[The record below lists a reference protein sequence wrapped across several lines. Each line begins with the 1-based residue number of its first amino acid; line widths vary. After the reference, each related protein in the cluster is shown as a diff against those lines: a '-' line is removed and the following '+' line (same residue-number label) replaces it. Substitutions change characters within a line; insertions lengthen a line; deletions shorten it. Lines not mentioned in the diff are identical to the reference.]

1 MSASCCVFLLFAV
14 QQLKAHELRTQTKTE
29 LLRQLDDYQQELAQ
43 LRVAKVIGGAASKLA
58 KISVVRKAIARTLT
72 VYNQTQKA
80 KLRAA
85 LGSKK
90 HVPLDLRRKKTR
102 AIRRQLSTHEKSLK
116 TLKQQ
121 KKEAYFPKRRFALK
135 A

>member
-1 MSASCCVFLLFAV
+1 M
-14 QQLKAHELRTQTKTE
+14 
-29 LLRQLDDYQQELAQ
+29 
-43 LRVAKVIGGAASKLA
+43 AKVIGGAASKLA
-58 KISVVRKAIARTLT
+58 KINVVRKAIARTLT

-85 LGSKK
+85 LGSSK

-102 AIRRQLSTHEKSLK
+102 AIRRQLSAHEKGIK

>member
-1 MSASCCVFLLFAV
+1 M
-14 QQLKAHELRTQTKTE
+14 
-29 LLRQLDDYQQELAQ
+29 
-43 LRVAKVIGGAASKLA
+43 AKVIGGAASKLS
-58 KISVVRKAIARTLT
+58 KISVVRKSIARVLT
-72 VYNQTQKA
+72 VINQTQKA

-85 LGSKK
+85 LGSNK

-102 AIRRQLSTHEKSLK
+102 AIRRQLTKHEKSLK
-116 TLKQQ
+116 TTKQQ